1 MKTARFRTNKVTLG
15 DSNDLDLALMPL
27 SKVSKQIA
35 GELIAEGNGDK
46 CGDCGKPFTAARKWR
61 GVVRLVT
68 LSAAGVAACFYLVC
82 GKCRAAAEQRHREGG
97 SVVAEPWRAEAKRVH
112 DAGQLLKMPAQGNA

>member
-1 MKTARFRTNKVTLG
+1 MKAARVRTTKVTLG
-15 DSNDLDLALMPL
+15 NSDDIDLALLPL
-27 SKVSKQIA
+27 AKVSRQIA

-46 CGDCGKPFTAARKWR
+46 CGDCDKRFTAARKWR

-68 LSAAGVAACFYLVC
+68 SADGGLAACFYLVC

-97 SVVAEPWRAEAKRVH
+97 SVLAEPWRAEAKRVH
-112 DAGQLLKMPAQGNA
+112 DAGRLFKMPAKGSA